1 MKDPRSVSTGTTT
14 WLTDSRVYNLIWL
27 GRWLERAEAISRAVN
42 AAARWLAANGTTHFS
57 MGDALVPVAHAAGIN
72 VEHKPGLATEL
83 LLGNSPSSAMHCLS
97 NARLNATQVAPV
109 ELIRVISEAILDLQ
123 ETDPAALDSPERVIA
138 LTDGIAAHLAD
149 AYDAIENRWF
159 GRESLTEEEV
169 FHRFVQQQ

>member
-1 MKDPRSVSTGTTT
+1 MKDPRSLSTANTT

-42 AAARWLAANGTTHFS
+42 AAARWVAASGTTQLTV
-57 MGDALVPVAHAAGIN
+57 GDALVPVAHAAGIKI
-72 VEHKPGLATEL
+72 EHRSGLAAEL
-83 LLGNSPSSAMHCLS
+83 LLDNAASSAMHCLS

-138 LTDGIAAHLAD
+138 LTDGIAAHLAN

>member
-1 MKDPRSVSTGTTT
+1 MTDPRSLAVAGAS

-42 AAARWLAANGTTHFS
+42 SAARQAAASGARDWNL
-57 MGDALVPVAHAAGIN
+57 GDALVPVASAAGIKM
-72 VEHKPGLATEL
+72 EDKTKLAAAILVDDT
-83 LLGNSPSSAMHCLS
+83 GSSALHCLS

-123 ETDPAALDSPERVIA
+123 ETDVSTLESPEGVIA
-138 LTDGIAAHLAD
+138 VTDSLTTQLSW

>member
-1 MKDPRSVSTGTTT
+1 MTDPRSMATATGT

-42 AAARWLAANGTTHFS
+42 AAARWLAANGSTQLT
-57 MGDALVPVAHAAGIN
+57 MGDALVPVAQAAGVK
-72 VEHKPGLATEL
+72 VEDKSRLPVEL
-83 LLGNSPSSAMHCLS
+83 LLDNGPPSAMHCLS

-109 ELIRVISEAILDLQ
+109 ELIRVISEALLDLQ
-123 ETDPAALDSPERVIA
+123 ETDPAALDSPERVIV
-138 LTDGIAAHLAD
+138 LTEGIAAHLAN